1 VTAPRLSCRD
11 LQVRRGARF
20 TLEVPALELA
30 AGSVT
35 ALWGPNGSG
44 KSTLLLACAGLL
56 DVSAGRVALDDGAAH
71 AGRAPGPLELRRQ
84 SVLVLQEPYL
94 LKGSVQRNL
103 MFGLALRRLPRAAR
117 QQRVSE
123 TLAGLG
129 LDELQDSDVSRL
141 SGGQR
146 TLVAVAR
153 ALALKPRVLLLDEV
167 TRDLDAAHRQVV
179 QRAVQQLAARG
190 CAVLLATHDHE
201 TVDALAGRRVQL
213 ENGLIIGDAPHS
225 LSSHGDN

>member
-1 VTAPRLSCRD
+1 
-11 LQVRRGARF
+11 
-20 TLEVPALELA
+20 
-30 AGSVT
+30 
-35 ALWGPNGSG
+35 
-44 KSTLLLACAGLL
+44 
-56 DVSAGRVALDDGAAH
+56 
-71 AGRAPGPLELRRQ
+71 
-84 SVLVLQEPYL
+84 
-94 LKGSVQRNL
+94 
-103 MFGLALRRLPRAAR
+103 
-117 QQRVSE
+117 VSE

-146 TLVAVAR
+146 TLVDVAR